1 MKAEQHEEIEIITR
15 WGKYKHKKP
24 SNRGMYII
32 IAILVTAFA
41 IVCVCKLA

>member
-1 MKAEQHEEIEIITR
+1 MKVEQHEEIEIITR

-24 SNRGMYII
+24 SNRGMYIVFGI
-32 IAILVTAFA
+32 LITAIA